1 VQIDTRFH
9 VKRVYFH
16 PGRRAPHRIWKRD
29 VRKPIRIAVLGAGL
43 IGQRHIQHV
52 KDEPKAELVA
62 IVDPALE
69 AKALAES
76 LGVKWSADY
85 EALLKSGAGIAG
97 TYRRFCRSPNAGWG
111 AARATRTTDLRGNKA
126 PFRIVS

>member
-1 VQIDTRFH
+1 
-9 VKRVYFH
+9 VK
-16 PGRRAPHRIWKRD
+16 
-29 VRKPIRIAVLGAGL
+29 KPVRIAVLGAGL
-43 IGQRHIQHV
+43 IGQRHIQQV

-85 EALLKSGAGIAG
+85 EALLKSDKPDGAIFATPNLLHLSRGLASIEAG
-97 TYRRFCRSPNAGWG
+97 
-111 AARATRTTDLRGNKA
+111 
-126 PFRIVS
+126 VSAHKR